1 MNWRGGTC
9 HPGSSWVQGAA
20 SQMNLAGADLDE
32 EEHVQCFQAQGFDRE
47 EITGQQVVLVLAQKG
62 TPGAALPGTQRS
74 SRNSVPFEHSSDGRA
89 PNTVAELEQ
98 LSFDFAVAVSG
109 GSLWLSARSALHV
122 RPQYAVFPPLA
133 AGERSMYAAL
143 RRDASVALSR
153 G

>member
-1 MNWRGGTC
+1 
-9 HPGSSWVQGAA
+9 VQGAA
-20 SQMNLAGADLDE
+20 NQMNLAGTDLDE

-62 TPGAALPGTQRS
+62 TPGAALPGTQSS

-109 GSLWLSARSALHV
+109 VLFGSAHDQRFTFDHNMRSSHHL
-122 RPQYAVFPPLA
+122 PL
-133 AGERSMYAAL
+133 GKGSCMPHY
-143 RRDASVALSR
+143 VAMPA
-153 G
+153 